1 MVLFDGVTVRYGAGP
16 EVLRGISFTLAPGSF
31 HFLVGASGAGK
42 SSLLKLMYLAMRPAA
57 GRVELFGRDVSVLKR
72 SDYPAMRRRV
82 GVVFQDFRLIEHL
95 SATDNVALPLRIAGV
110 RETDIK
116 RHVPELLA
124 WVGLK
129 DHLDAL
135 PATLSGGQQQR
146 VAIARAVI
154 SRPSLLLA
162 DEPTGNVDDGIGVR
176 LMYLFEE
183 LNKMGTTVVV
193 ATHNEG
199 LVGRFTHRQLRI
211 VGSTLTLTDPTA
223 TDPMATDPAAGEAAP
238 QEDAAQD
245 STQPQAGM
253 GYGQA

>member
-1 MVLFDGVTVRYGAGP
+1 MVLFDGVAVRYGAGP

-31 HFLVGASGAGK
+31 HFLVGSSGAGK
-42 SSLLKLMYLAMRPAA
+42 SSLLKLIYLGLRPAA

-72 SDYPAMRRRV
+72 SDYPAMRRRI

-95 SATDNVALPLRIAGV
+95 SAMDNVALPLRIAGV

-116 RHVPELLA
+116 RHVPELLS

-129 DHLDAL
+129 HHLDAL

-162 DEPTGNVDDGIGVR
+162 DEPTGNVDDQIGVR

-211 VGSTLTLTDPTA
+211 AQGTVKLVDPGA
-223 TDPMATDPAAGEAAP
+223 
-238 QEDAAQD
+238 
-245 STQPQAGM
+245 QAGA
-253 GYGQA
+253 QAGAETGAADEHSEASYAAEAERQESA